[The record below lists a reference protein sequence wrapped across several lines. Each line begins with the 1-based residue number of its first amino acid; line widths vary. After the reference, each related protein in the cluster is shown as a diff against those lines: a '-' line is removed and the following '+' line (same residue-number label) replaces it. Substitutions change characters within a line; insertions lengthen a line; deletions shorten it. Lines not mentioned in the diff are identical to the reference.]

1 MTTVY
6 VYSFSCL
13 LSLYAVGFVRTTVQV
28 FVGRYFFE
36 WKCRRSERMDE
47 LGHVLSLMLGYWESS
62 LVGPVYDSD
71 CQVFHQL
78 NRKCMWERQPA
89 KYKHL

>member
-1 MTTVY
+1 MT
-6 VYSFSCL
+6 
-13 LSLYAVGFVRTTVQV
+13 VRV
-28 FVGRYFFE
+28 FVGRALFE
-36 WKCRRSERMDE
+36 QNCQRSERMDE